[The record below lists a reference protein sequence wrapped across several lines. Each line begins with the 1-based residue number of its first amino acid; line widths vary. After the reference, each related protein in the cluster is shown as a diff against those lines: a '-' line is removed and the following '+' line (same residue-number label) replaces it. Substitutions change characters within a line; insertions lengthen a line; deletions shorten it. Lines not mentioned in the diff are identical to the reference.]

1 MLYKANEKGKD
12 KFISFQLHWHN
23 YGAIFLL
30 PKDTPIQ
37 CMFSLPTRNIY
48 TVCELW
54 LKFFESAWD
63 EHKNVMI
70 SFSSIIYD
78 TLLDEVHTEI
88 LRMKEPTPATGTAQS
103 TASSISDQYVYYQ
116 FGGGILA
123 SMLHN

>member
-1 MLYKANEKGKD
+1 M
-12 KFISFQLHWHN
+12 HWHN
-23 YGAIFLL
+23 NGAIFLL

-103 TASSISDQYVYYQ
+103 TASSISDQYVYFQ